1 MGSTDTVECFIALG
15 DVAMG
20 SPDTVECLIAL
31 GDVAM
36 GSTDTVE
43 CLIALGDVAMGSTD
57 TVECLIA
64 LGDVAMGSTDTVECL
79 IALGDVAMGSTD
91 TVECLI
97 ALGDVAMGSTDTVEC
112 LIALGD
118 VAMGS
123 TDTVECLIAL
133 GDVAM
138 GSTDTVECLIAL
150 GDVDDFIEAVKGCLG
165 LCCAVQSA
173 FLQGVTPP
181 GPPSPPPAGLDQL
194 PQGGTGGW
202 PRTVRG
208 RCCSLSSADPCGT
221 GGAPLRRLSQ
231 LRVNA
236 GPLDAFRRHSWEPG
250 KEEQYCPHYEHH
262 SVSLER
268 LDPEGMDRVMGGP
281 VPRGAGRDPRRNPII
296 HSSEM
301 LDSLTS
307 LTEESEDFLFLQD
320 HADRLQAYSCS
331 APSLCVTMSDMERPD
346 QDPDGEREGRGR
358 ETQKVLGCRVEGAGV

>member
-1 MGSTDTVECFIALG
+1 MRVNSSMSPGLG
-15 DVAMG
+15 NAAENTTAPRDKV
-20 SPDTVECLIAL
+20 I
-31 GDVAM
+31 
-36 GSTDTVE
+36 
-43 CLIALGDVAMGSTD
+43 
-57 TVECLIA
+57 
-64 LGDVAMGSTDTVECL
+64 
-79 IALGDVAMGSTD
+79 
-91 TVECLI
+91 
-97 ALGDVAMGSTDTVEC
+97 
-112 LIALGD
+112 
-118 VAMGS
+118 
-123 TDTVECLIAL
+123 
-133 GDVAM
+133 
-138 GSTDTVECLIAL
+138 
-150 GDVDDFIEAVKGCLG
+150 
-165 LCCAVQSA
+165 
-173 FLQGVTPP
+173 PP

-194 PQGGTGGW
+194 PQLGTGGW

-208 RCCSLSSADPCGT
+208 RCCSLSSADPCGA

-262 SVSLER
+262 SLSAMWDPHFSVSLER
-268 LDPEGMDRVMGGP
+268 LDPDGMDRVMGGP

-346 QDPDGEREGRGR
+346 QDPDEISLYSEGGGSTLSVNAESDTGSVLDLSLDCAAGDSKAGSPLNRTLSFFKKMAGKSK
-358 ETQKVLGCRVEGAGV
+358 TQ